1 MGTHTKSRR
10 MKVFS
15 IATLATVAMAQ
26 KGTMMLD
33 EDVEC
38 ENFGGKFDKI
48 KGMKPVCTVNKGPI
62 AKKWRCN
69 LKCSNKNENV
79 WSVRPI
85 KCKIKNH
92 PESKRFDSN
101 LPTTYKWRPNQIRDA
116 ETLCDEKEECGN
128 IRTKYNVTNKLL
140 SWTKTKSASDRP
152 CSSSLAPTGRTRRTT
167 RSSRCTPSPSP
178 RPRALTTTTSPA
190 TSVASGPRSR
200 TPLCVACARTSP
212 RATMKMTSTT
222 TRTCTHTTTR
232 QIDQP
237 NYTHAHPI
245 HHYTQT

>member
-1 MGTHTKSRR
+1 
-10 MKVFS
+10 MKIFP

-62 AKKWRCN
+62 QKKWRCN

-92 PESKRFDSN
+92 PESNRYDEN
-101 LPTTYKWRPNQIRDA
+101 EPTTYKWRPNQIRDA
-116 ETLCDEKEECGN
+116 ESLCDEKEECGN
-128 IRTKYNVTNKLL
+128 IRSKYNVTNKLL
-140 SWTKTKSASDRP
+140 SWTKTKVNDRQTLFEFSCADWENTENNKVFEMYPFPVTSA
-152 CSSSLAPTGRTRRTT
+152 
-167 RSSRCTPSPSP
+167 
-178 RPRALTTTTSPA
+178 
-190 TSVASGPRSR
+190 
-200 TPLCVACARTSP
+200 
-212 RATMKMTSTT
+212 
-222 TRTCTHTTTR
+222 TCTC
-232 QIDQP
+232 
-237 NYTHAHPI
+237 NYNKPSNIRCKWSKVKNSIVRCVRKDKPKADHENDE
-245 HHYTQT
+245 YYYEDMYSYDY

>member
-1 MGTHTKSRR
+1 MGYQRRVHGTHTKSRR

-101 LPTTYKWRPNQIRDA
+101 LPTTYKWRPHQIQRHEQAVELDQ
-116 ETLCDEKEECGN
+116 DQGQ
-128 IRTKYNVTNKLL
+128 
-140 SWTKTKSASDRP
+140 
-152 CSSSLAPTGRTRRTT
+152 
-167 RSSRCTPSPSP
+167 
-178 RPRALTTTTSPA
+178 
-190 TSVASGPRSR
+190 
-200 TPLCVACARTSP
+200 
-212 RATMKMTSTT
+212 RATDPVPV
-222 TRTCTHTTTR
+222 RLRRLGELGER
-232 QIDQP
+232 QGLRDVPLPRHLGHVHLQLQQ
-237 NYTHAHPI
+237 AQQHPLQVVQGQEL
-245 HHYTQT
+245 HCALRAQGQAQGRP

>member
-79 WSVRPI
+79 WSVRP
-85 KCKIKNH
+85 
-92 PESKRFDSN
+92 SS
-101 LPTTYKWRPNQIRDA
+101 A
-116 ETLCDEKEECGN
+116 
-128 IRTKYNVTNKLL
+128 
-140 SWTKTKSASDRP
+140 KS
-152 CSSSLAPTGRTRRTT
+152 RTT
-167 RSSRCTPSPSP
+167 QSRSVS
-178 RPRALTTTTSPA
+178 
-190 TSVASGPRSR
+190 
-200 TPLCVACARTSP
+200 
-212 RATMKMTSTT
+212 
-222 TRTCTHTTTR
+222 
-232 QIDQP
+232 I
-237 NYTHAHPI
+237 
-245 HHYTQT
+245 QTF

>member
-1 MGTHTKSRR
+1 MGYQRRVHGTHTKSRR

-140 SWTKTKSASDRP
+140 SWTKSKVKTSIVRCVRKDKPKGDHENDEYYYEDMYSYDYETNRPTQLHTRAPHSPLHSD
-152 CSSSLAPTGRTRRTT
+152 
-167 RSSRCTPSPSP
+167 
-178 RPRALTTTTSPA
+178 
-190 TSVASGPRSR
+190 
-200 TPLCVACARTSP
+200 
-212 RATMKMTSTT
+212 M
-222 TRTCTHTTTR
+222 
-232 QIDQP
+232 
-237 NYTHAHPI
+237 
-245 HHYTQT
+245 